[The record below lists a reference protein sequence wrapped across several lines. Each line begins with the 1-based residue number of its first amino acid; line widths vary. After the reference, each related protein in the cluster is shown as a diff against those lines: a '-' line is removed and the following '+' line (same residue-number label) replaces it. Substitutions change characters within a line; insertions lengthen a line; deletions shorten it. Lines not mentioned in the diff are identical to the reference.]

1 MAARLARNLSRS
13 MWSAHST
20 KAAKAEEG
28 GSPGRKSSCTIQTPL
43 PSPAACMAPPQAR
56 PPGKTWGRPQLIPRE
71 PAPGFPRSL
80 SGSHPCQPYHRP
92 GVSPNAGWCLTLLS
106 HSRTAF
112 CSQAGV
118 QDLRCRSALSRAHH
132 HRAPPRSGWQATG
145 PGRGRGRQRLRP
157 EDTGAAVIHCLGSAS
172 FVVNR
177 DR

>member
-1 MAARLARNLSRS
+1 MVCSQHKGSKGRGRGKTRQKEQLHHPNP
-13 MWSAHST
+13 ST
-20 KAAKAEEG
+20 IPSSVH
-28 GSPGRKSSCTIQTPL
+28 GST
-43 PSPAACMAPPQAR
+43 QAR
-56 PPGKTWGRPQLIPRE
+56 PPGKTRGRPQLIPCE
-71 PAPGFPRSL
+71 PPPGFPRSL

-145 PGRGRGRQRLRP
+145 PGRARGRQRLRP

>member
-1 MAARLARNLSRS
+1 MVCSQ
-13 MWSAHST
+13 H
-20 KAAKAEEG
+20 K
-28 GSPGRKSSCTIQTPL
+28 GSKGRGRRKSRQKEQLHHPNPSTI
-43 PSPAACMAPPQAR
+43 PSSVHGSTAGPAT
-56 PPGKTWGRPQLIPRE
+56 GKTWGRPQLIPRE

-92 GVSPNAGWCLTLLS
+92 GVSPNAGRCLTLLS